1 MGKSLYRRR
10 VEARF
15 LRSDGRPNF
24 SERIY
29 ERELELAVLS
39 KRPVVTLS
47 QRAPIREAIRTIIEN
62 NFRRIPITMPDKRL
76 MGIVTATDL
85 VNYFGGGDYFK
96 IIMDRHE
103 GDLFSALDEPLESIM
118 KRDVIKASLDE
129 SFVDVLEKMI
139 INYIGSVPIVDEEN
153 RVYGIIT
160 ERDIL
165 RHLAD
170 KITGRKVE
178 EIMSRDVITAS
189 PATIVK
195 DAAQT
200 MISLGFR
207 RLPVLDEEKIIG
219 IVVTTDIVKLFQP
232 KIALKYSARG
242 SVYDLIKTPLSEIMS
257 SPVITVKPD
266 VEIGEVAKIMMENG
280 IGALPVIEDDKLV
293 GIITERDLLYDIVLK
308 ERE

>member
-1 MGKSLYRRR
+1 MYRRR

-47 QRAPIREAIRTIIEN
+47 QRAPVREAIRIIVEN

-118 KRDVIKASLDE
+118 KRDVIKVSLDE

-139 INYIGSVPIVDEEN
+139 VNYIG
-153 RVYGIIT
+153 
-160 ERDIL
+160 
-165 RHLAD
+165 
-170 KITGRKVE
+170 
-178 EIMSRDVITAS
+178 
-189 PATIVK
+189 
-195 DAAQT
+195 
-200 MISLGFR
+200 
-207 RLPVLDEEKIIG
+207 
-219 IVVTTDIVKLFQP
+219 
-232 KIALKYSARG
+232 
-242 SVYDLIKTPLSEIMS
+242 
-257 SPVITVKPD
+257 
-266 VEIGEVAKIMMENG
+266 
-280 IGALPVIEDDKLV
+280 
-293 GIITERDLLYDIVLK
+293 
-308 ERE
+308 